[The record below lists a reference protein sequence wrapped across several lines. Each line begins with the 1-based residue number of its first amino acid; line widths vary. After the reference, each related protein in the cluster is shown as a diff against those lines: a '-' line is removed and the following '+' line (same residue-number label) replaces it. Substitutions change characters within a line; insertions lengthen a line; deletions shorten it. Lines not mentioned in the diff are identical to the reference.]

1 MKEKKRKVRTEL
13 SFRSSFKKKSKKNA
27 AIDKKQKQKRHRPRR
42 KKVLRFSFFSLKKS
56 HLRTNF

>member
-27 AIDKKQKQKRHRPRR
+27 AIDKKQKQKRHRPSR
-42 KKVLRFSFFSLKKS
+42 KQVLRFSFFLLKNPKS
-56 HLRTNF
+56 EKMK